1 MQTELLNVTGMTC
14 GGCVGN
20 ITKALKAIEG
30 VGDIKVSLPT
40 GEVTVQYDQRLAS
53 IEQFKSAVRRAG
65 YGVDANNAI
74 QSPKA
79 KGCCCG

>member
-20 ITKALKAIEG
+20 VTKALKAIEG

-53 IEQFKSAVRRAG
+53 IEQFNLAIQRAG
-65 YGVDANNAI
+65 YGVDAANAAE
-74 QSPKA
+74 SRKA